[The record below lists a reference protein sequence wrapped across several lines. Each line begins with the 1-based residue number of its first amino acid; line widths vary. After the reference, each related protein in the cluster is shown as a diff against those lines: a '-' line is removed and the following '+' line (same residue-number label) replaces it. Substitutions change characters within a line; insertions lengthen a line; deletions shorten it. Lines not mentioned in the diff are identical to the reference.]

1 MERPRLPARLDSVLQ
16 RLAAAGLR
24 AYLVGGAPRDLWLGR
39 EPRDYDVLVEQP
51 LERAHAALPEAV
63 SISARTPVLA
73 CLGSGPRIEIT
84 GLRTGAA
91 SLDEDLALRDF
102 TLNALAWDA
111 ANVSWLDPLGGRAD
125 LDAGRLRACA
135 PARGFRDDPVR
146 VLRGVRLALELSL
159 ELEPETRRALERAHW
174 RLATAPGERLREEL
188 FRLLALPDGRGTV
201 EALRACGALA
211 ALLPELLRLV
221 GVEQN
226 RHHRDDVYRHS
237 LAVCAELRAEPLLR
251 LAALLHD
258 SAKPES
264 KAFRKGPDEASFHRH
279 EHLAAAHVERVA
291 RRLRL
296 SKSQEQRLDAL
307 VRHHLLF
314 PERLESSRAVRR
326 MLRRV
331 GGDILPDLLE
341 LRRADLASRGPV
353 PAAWDACEARI
364 RELAQSERA
373 EENLAISGEDVMREL
388 GIEHG
393 PAVGRW
399 LARAR
404 RRVVEQPLENQRE
417 LLLDWLRA
425 AAGRG

>member
-51 LERAHAALPEAV
+51 LEHAHAALPEAV
-63 SISARTPVLA
+63 SIAARTPVLA
-73 CLGSGPRIEIT
+73 CTGPGPRIEIS
-84 GLRTGAA
+84 GLRDSAR
-91 SLDEDLALRDF
+91 SLEEDLRLRDF

-111 ANVSWLDPLGGRAD
+111 DAARWLDPLGSRAD
-125 LDAGRLRACA
+125 LDARRLRACA
-135 PARGFRDDPVR
+135 PARGFRDDPLR

-159 ELEPETRRALERAHW
+159 EVEAETGHALERAHW
-174 RLATAPGERLREEL
+174 RLARAPGERLREEL
-188 FRLLALPDGRGTV
+188 FRLLALPDARGTV

-211 ALLPELLRLV
+211 AVLPELLRLV

-226 RHHRDDVYRHS
+226 RHHPDDVYRHT
-237 LAVCAELRAEPLLR
+237 LAVCAGLRADPLLR

-258 SAKPES
+258 AAKPES
-264 KAFRKGPDEASFHRH
+264 KAFRKGRDEASFHRH
-279 EHLAAAHVERVA
+279 EHRAAPHVARVA

-296 SKSQEQRLDAL
+296 SNSQEQRLAAL

-314 PERLESSRAVRR
+314 PERLESPRSVRR

-331 GGDILPDLLE
+331 GRDILPDLLE

-364 RELAQSERA
+364 RELAQGERA
-373 EENLAISGEDVMREL
+373 AESLTISGEDVMREL

-404 RRVVEQPLENQRE
+404 RRVVEQPRENRRERLLE
-417 LLLDWLRA
+417 WLRA
-425 AAGRG
+425 AGR